1 MITQRRVFQAKSGS
15 SGGVVAKMK
24 EFQPIFEQAGGP
36 AARIY
41 TDFFSGPTDRVVW
54 EFDVDNLAALE
65 NVFWAASQNAE
76 YQAAYESWYA
86 GLAPLLEGAT
96 VEIWNREN

>member
-15 SGGVVAKMK
+15 SGAVVAKMK
-24 EFQPIFEQAGGP
+24 EFQPIFERAGGP
-36 AARIY
+36 TARIY
-41 TDFFSGPTDRVVW
+41 TDFFSGATDRVVW
-54 EFDVDNLAALE
+54 EFDVDSLTALE

-86 GLAPLLEGAT
+86 SLAPLLEGAT
-96 VEIWNREN
+96 VEFWNREN

>member
-15 SGGVVAKMK
+15 SGEVVEKMK
-24 EFQPIFEQAGGP
+24 EFQPIFERAGGP
-36 AARIY
+36 KARIF

-54 EFDVDNLAALE
+54 EFDVDSLAALE
-65 NVFWAASQNAE
+65 NVFWEASQNAK
-76 YQAAYESWYA
+76 YQAAYESWYT

-96 VEIWNREN
+96 VEIWNQEA